1 MMMMMRMMV
10 MLRMM
15 VMMNMSNSEVPAE
28 EATSSKT
35 GIEEEE
41 RGVED
46 NYRGN
51 PTSWSS
57 QVVCV
62 ILSGQVPHLDAA
74 ISSSSS
80 QKFSTG
86 GKPMKSAERNW
97 ASVDTSESSCNLSL
111 QFSLLAI
118 LHRGPSP

>member
-15 VMMNMSNSEVPAE
+15 VMMNMSNREVPAE
-28 EATSSKT
+28 QSTSSKT

-46 NYRGN
+46 YYRGN
-51 PTSWSS
+51 PTSGRS

-62 ILSGQVPHLDAA
+62 ILSSQVPLLDAA

-80 QKFSTG
+80 QEFSPR
-86 GKPMKSAERNW
+86 GKPVKSAERNW
-97 ASVDTSESSCNLSL
+97 PSVDASESSCNLSL
-111 QFSLLAI
+111 QFPLLAI